1 MSSLIVLF
9 KVVGITVIGWFGYKI
24 ISFVDSFL
32 HADDNL
38 WDDYCLEILRIVVVL
53 LNVLSSEDQFKSI
66 FDLRLGSTLD
76 KVGDLS
82 PFVSNC
88 EPFLKEINV
97 LLQAPLLLIDRWV
110 QSCEPSLTALLSIS
124 GSESGTLHV
133 VRRWILDIL
142 KHCIIELFSDS
153 WPVSSSVA
161 CDKSD

>member
-1 MSSLIVLF
+1 M
-9 KVVGITVIGWFGYKI
+9 
-24 ISFVDSFL
+24 
-32 HADDNL
+32 

-76 KVGDLS
+76 KVSDLS

-124 GSESGTLHV
+124 GSESGTLLV

-153 WPVSSSVA
+153 
-161 CDKSD
+161 